1 MKSDQELY
9 SIKLNESLQNLN
21 SLNPKNIKRKTDREQ
36 KMYELTGDNDR
47 LVKKLNG
54 SLLNEKKLKDEIE
67 NSSLQSIEYH
77 LDVKSFIKIQ
87 YVER

>member
-54 SLLNEKKLKDEIE
+54 SLLNEKKLKDEIK

-77 LDVKSFIKIQ
+77 LDVKAFIKIQ

>member
-54 SLLNEKKLKDEIE
+54 SLLNEKKLKDEIK

-77 LDVKSFIKIQ
+77 LDVKAFIEIQ

>member
-54 SLLNEKKLKDEIE
+54 SLLNEKKLKDEIK
-67 NSSLQSIEYH
+67 NSSLQSI
-77 LDVKSFIKIQ
+77 
-87 YVER
+87 

>member
-54 SLLNEKKLKDEIE
+54 SLLNEKKLKDEIK

-77 LDVKSFIKIQ
+77 LDVKAFIKIK

>member
-1 MKSDQELY
+1 
-9 SIKLNESLQNLN
+9 
-21 SLNPKNIKRKTDREQ
+21 
-36 KMYELTGDNDR
+36 MYELTGDNDR

-54 SLLNEKKLKDEIE
+54 SLLNEKKLKDEIKH
-67 NSSLQSIEYH
+67 SSLQSIEYH

>member
-54 SLLNEKKLKDEIE
+54 SLLNEKKLKDEIK
-67 NSSLQSIEYH
+67 NSSLQSIEFH

>member
-54 SLLNEKKLKDEIE
+54 SLLNEKKLKDEIK

>member
-47 LVKKLNG
+47 LVKKLNR
-54 SLLNEKKLKDEIE
+54 SLLNEKKLKDEIKH
-67 NSSLQSIEYH
+67 SSLQSIEYH

>member
-47 LVKKLNG
+47 IVKKLNG
-54 SLLNEKKLKDEIE
+54 SLLNEKKLKDEIK